1 MGRYYHLFETE
12 AAQDAARNDRTVYN
26 EPWLGYCRETG
37 KCSYNKLWPDS
48 VANCYEYVDLG
59 LPSGN
64 LWATMNIGAT
74 SITEQGS
81 TFEWGGIFSKTT
93 TNSWTGYRF
102 GGKNKTADTLTKY
115 NATDGLITLE
125 LVDDAARIQMG
136 GLWQMPTK
144 EDFSELT
151 YVSPNGAV
159 SYTTRSEETVD
170 GVTCTVLTS
179 KANGNKLYFPRKDT
193 GYYSVWTASRHPT
206 SNGMAFVFHRTSESD
221 KWYDCLLED
230 SVRYNI
236 YPVRG
241 IIKRPVL
248 ANLYE

>member
-1 MGRYYHLFETE
+1 MGKFYHLFDTE
-12 AAQDAARNDRTVYN
+12 AQEEAARNDRTVYE

-81 TFEWGGIFSKTT
+81 TFEWGGIFPKTT

-115 NATDGLITLE
+115 NATDGLVTLE

-136 GLWQMPTK
+136 GLWQMPTE
-144 EDFSELT
+144 EDFRELAYT
-151 YVSPNGAV
+151 FNGKT
-159 SYTTRSEETVD
+159 YTTLSQETIDNV
-170 GVTCTVLTS
+170 VCTVLTS
-179 KANGNKLYFPRKDT
+179 KANGNKLYFPRDDR
-193 GYYSVWTASRHPT
+193 GYYDVWTASRHPT
-206 SNGMAFVFHRTSESD
+206 SPGMAFVFHRTTESD
-221 KWYDCLLED
+221 KWYDCLLENKT
-230 SVRYNI
+230 RYII

-241 IIKRPVL
+241 IIKSPVL

>member
-1 MGRYYHLFETE
+1 MGKYYHLFNTE
-12 AAQDAARNDRTVYN
+12 AQEEAARNDRAVYE

-37 KCSYNKLWPDS
+37 RCSYNKLWPDS

-81 TFEWGGIFSKTT
+81 TFEWGGIYPKTSS
-93 TNSWTGYRF
+93 NSWTGYRF
-102 GGKNKTADTLTKY
+102 GGKNKTVDTLTKY
-115 NATDGLITLE
+115 NATDGLTTLE
-125 LVDDAARIQMG
+125 LVDDAARVQMG
-136 GLWQMPTK
+136 GAWQIPTT
-144 EDFSELT
+144 EDYSELR
-151 YVSPNGAV
+151 PAGG
-159 SYTTRSEETVD
+159 YTTLSQETVD
-170 GVTCTVLTS
+170 GVVCSVLTS
-179 KANGNKLYFPRKDT
+179 NINGNKIYFPRDSGRFT
-193 GYYSVWTASRHPT
+193 IWTASCHPT
-206 SNGMAFVFHRTSESD
+206 DGGHAYDFERSSESG
-221 KWYDCLLED
+221 KWYDCLID
-230 SVRYNI
+230 VRLRYGL